1 MRSVNF
7 VASGLAGSIGTL
19 KLAHCV
25 FGTSGQGAHRSAAG
39 VGSAADDCCALPCG
53 PFEHADNAIESA
65 TTILARSVDK
75 RPMLSTKTQQFSVF
89 SATSCHRGGK
99 LIEPLHA
106 VLDAIIDHIESLVR
120 A

>member
-1 MRSVNF
+1 
-7 VASGLAGSIGTL
+7 
-19 KLAHCV
+19 
-25 FGTSGQGAHRSAAG
+25 
-39 VGSAADDCCALPCG
+39 
-53 PFEHADNAIESA
+53 
-65 TTILARSVDK
+65 
-75 RPMLSTKTQQFSVF
+75 MLSTKTQQFSVF